1 MKKSEEASKTVFEDI
16 ENIKSDCQSK
26 LLNMTQEVEDAQ
38 FENKSLKKK
47 NKNLNKITINLQVSN
62 KEEIE
67 KI

>member
-1 MKKSEEASKTVFEDI
+1 
-16 ENIKSDCQSK
+16 
-26 LLNMTQEVEDAQ
+26 MTQEVEDAQ